1 MNLKALALTALAAT
15 TLGFGT
21 APKAEASTP
30 RAGLRAAQYELC
42 DAGHYYRD
50 DVRNGYMNQRQA
62 IQEAAYYAVD
72 LQAENGWGSETNTA
86 LSDAAEHGYWGGN
99 CNIYR

>member
-30 RAGLRAAQYELC
+30 RAGLREAQYTLC
-42 DAGHYYRD
+42 VTGRTYRQH
-50 DVRNGYMNQRQA
+50 VENGYMSQSMASKATARNTLK
-62 IQEAAYYAVD
+62 
-72 LQAENGWGSETNTA
+72 LQNENGWGAETNTA
-86 LSDAAEHGYWGGN
+86 LVNAATFGYSGGQ
-99 CNIYR
+99 CGYYL